1 MKTGIICLLTTI
13 ALLLT
18 LSSSGVF
25 ADDDKSVEVAKKVKF
40 YIAKEHKKR
49 GTNPKLDFE
58 KIHKICGKNWAK
70 RCRFWETRGKD
81 KFSFRKRPKGK
92 IYSIP
97 GYLLK

>member
-1 MKTGIICLLTTI
+1 M

-18 LSSSGVF
+18 LASPPDVF
-25 ADDDKSVEVAKKVKF
+25 GDDDKSADVAKKVKL

-49 GTNPKLDFE
+49 RTNPKVDFE
-58 KIHKICGKNWAK
+58 KIHKICSKNWAK
-70 RCRFWETRGKD
+70 RCRFWETKGKD
-81 KFSFRKRPKGK
+81 KFAFRKRPKGK